1 MKTRSLYGK
10 SGSNNNNSNNNN
22 NDNDN
27 SSDDNSNGSYG
38 NAILSRYPIT
48 KSWTLSYTQWRW
60 RPPRKCLFVEVD
72 IVDNVDSVDSVDRR
86 CDRRRLCFGSTH
98 LQNDMAG
105 LESGEQ
111 LVEVRRERRERREK
125 REKRHSSVCCAAVL
139 CCCVLLLTSKR
150 RFLPLLLPS
159 PLPSPFLS
167 FLAVQQLAPAPH
179 HCRSRREH
187 AGIPLC
193 AGKQPI

>member
-22 NDNDN
+22 NDNDNDN

-72 IVDNVDSVDSVDRR
+72 IVDNVDSVDRR

-111 LVEVRRERRERREK
+111 LVEVRNREK
-125 REKRHSSVCCAAVL
+125 REKRKERRDIHTVCCVLCCCMLCCCVL
-139 CCCVLLLTSKR
+139 CCCVL
-150 RFLPLLLPS
+150 
-159 PLPSPFLS
+159 
-167 FLAVQQLAPAPH
+167 
-179 HCRSRREH
+179 C
-187 AGIPLC
+187 C
-193 AGKQPI
+193 